1 MPVAT
6 LRTTTSASLTTAPL
20 ESVTTPRRLAPT
32 VCARAD
38 PPASTIARPSTT
50 TRRLIA
56 SFMVPLSRDSGFG
69 VRDSFGTRGSGLGAR
84 KDFAQTPHEAANPFG
99 DGFLLQR
106 AVRDTERANVGHTE

>member
-32 VCARAD
+32 VCARAN

-50 TRRLIA
+50 TRRIIA
-56 SFMVPLSRDSGFG
+56 SFMLPSSRDSGFG
-69 VRDSFGTRGSGLGAR
+69 VRDSGLGTR
-84 KDFAQTPHEAANPFG
+84 KDFAQTSHEAADPFG
-99 DGFLLQR
+99 DGLLLQ
-106 AVRDTERANVGHTE
+106 